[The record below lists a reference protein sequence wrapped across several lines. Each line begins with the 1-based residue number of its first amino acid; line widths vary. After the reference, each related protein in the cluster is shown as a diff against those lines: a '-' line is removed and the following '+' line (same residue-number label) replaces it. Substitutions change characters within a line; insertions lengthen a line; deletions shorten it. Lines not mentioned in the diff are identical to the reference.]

1 MPRLVATK
9 IIECHRIP
17 FVGLVRGSWFLWYP
31 RGTMTPFLLF
41 LTFFCAG
48 PLTLQALG
56 ASPSAPISEDR
67 IQIRLRQML
76 DVPDSVQ
83 GSVSLDLKS
92 VTLAAMMRSDSFRS
106 LLSKIPMIPVDRL
119 EQEALT
125 DATLFAQGKQEW
137 NRNQPNSLF
146 GTNRFDQTSI
156 DVGVEKR
163 LASGTK
169 LTLGLSE
176 FRNNSAFGSFGN
188 VDSKVAG
195 GRLSLSQS
203 LWRDFFGS
211 STRKLLDSGKAK
223 SEARKIQ
230 LESEIEDWFLQLSG
244 LFHQV
249 WMAQK
254 RIEATR
260 ASLERKERLAGLFAR
275 RKSLGISEEAEQ
287 IQVESAVKQT
297 RVQLEEMTRLL
308 EKQWSLLVVSLKLGE
323 EDRRTDPILIPVH
336 LETALSEPAK
346 DCADPVDSN
355 RDIRQLELELSAL
368 QLQSG
373 VALDQARPE
382 LLLDLGIGTNGSVLN
397 AADEFQTR
405 WLNTLTA
412 RFPAYTIG
420 LGFRLPLDASIE
432 KSRILSSLSM
442 TRQLESQ
449 LSDLRARMISTL
461 DTSCAELAML
471 GRHYR
476 LYDGIE
482 RDMKKRIKLEETRY
496 RQARSSPFSVLQAG
510 DELYGTTLSLH
521 TTLAEWWNRHWS
533 LKKTKGLLFQEL
545 DAWVSEK
552 TGKSIFSNAS
562 AGNMP

>member
-1 MPRLVATK
+1 MN
-9 IIECHRIP
+9 
-17 FVGLVRGSWFLWYP
+17 S
-31 RGTMTPFLLF
+31 FLLF
-41 LTFFCAG
+41 LTLFYVG
-48 PLTLQALG
+48 PLAPRAQG
-56 ASPSAPISEDR
+56 ASAPPPPPGDR
-67 IQIRLRQML
+67 IQVRLRQML
-76 DVPDSVQ
+76 DVPDSVR
-83 GSVSLDLKS
+83 GPISLDLKS
-92 VTLAAMMRSDSFRS
+92 VILAAMMRSDSFKT
-106 LLSKIPMIPVDRL
+106 LLSKVPMIPVDRL

-125 DATLFAQGKQEW
+125 DSFFFAQGKQEW

-146 GTNRFDQTSI
+146 GTNRFDQTSV
-156 DVGVEKR
+156 DLGVEKR
-163 LASGTK
+163 LASGTR

-188 VDSKVAG
+188 VDSRVAG
-195 GRLSLSQS
+195 GRLNLSQS

-223 SEARKIQ
+223 SDAKKIQ

-260 ASLERKERLAGLFAR
+260 ASLERKERLASLFAR

-287 IQVESAVKQT
+287 LQVEAAVKQT

-323 EDRRTDPILIPVH
+323 EDRRTDPTLIPV
-336 LETALSEPAK
+336 LLGTELPDPGT
-346 DCADPVDSN
+346 DCASPADSN
-355 RDIRQLELELSAL
+355 REIKQLELELAAL

-382 LLLDLGIGTNGSVLN
+382 LVLDLGIGTNGSVLN
-397 AADEFQTR
+397 ATDEFQTR

-420 LGFRLPLDASIE
+420 LGFRVPLDASIE

-449 LSDLRARMISTL
+449 VSDLRARMISTL
-461 DTSCAELAML
+461 ETSCAELAML

-476 LYDGIE
+476 LYAGIE
-482 RDMKKRIKLEETRY
+482 RDMNKRIRLEETRY
-496 RQARSSPFSVLQAG
+496 RQARSSPFAVLQAG

-521 TTLAEWWNRHWS
+521 STLAEWWNRHWS

-545 DAWVSEK
+545 DDWVNKK
-552 TGKSIFSNAS
+552 TGKNLFNHAS
-562 AGNMP
+562 SGSMP